1 MLVSVLAFLFL
12 IAGSLAVFSFFV
24 SSLPEAENKLLP
36 FAVLPV
42 SDCSPSVKAFLE
54 FYASQIA
61 WMDSE
66 ILYTVLLVYP
76 DDDSG
81 IQKLCEEIS
90 RQYDFFTP
98 VSLSEAKQIL
108 DSRVKISE
116 IL

>member
-1 MLVSVLAFLFL
+1 MLISVLLFLFL
-12 IAGSLAVFSFFV
+12 IAGSIAVFCFFAN
-24 SSLPEAENKLLP
+24 SLPDDETKLLP

-42 SDCSPSVKAFLE
+42 SESSPAVKAFLE

-76 DDDSG
+76 EDNPE
-81 IQKLCEEIS
+81 IQKLCQEIS

-98 VSLSEAKQIL
+98 VSLPEAKQIL
-108 DSRVKISE
+108 EARVKISE

>member
-1 MLVSVLAFLFL
+1 MLVSVILFLFL
-12 IAGSLAVFSFFV
+12 IAGSLAVFCFFV
-24 SSLPEAENKLLP
+24 SSLPEDENQLLP

-42 SDCSPSVKAFLE
+42 SECSPSVKAFLE
-54 FYASQIA
+54 FYGAQIA

-76 DDDSG
+76 DDNPD

-98 VSLSEAKQIL
+98 VSLPEAKRML
-108 DSRVKISE
+108 EASVKISE